1 MAATTQDDLHIG
13 EPSLYPYATII
24 KDIRKISNLSI
35 VQAINYSV
43 KCASTQSSY
52 STQNMSANA
61 LYIAHLLIGSYIPD
75 GSAFD
80 TTFERHHEFPMIVRR
95 YFLDPIGQ
103 LSPQYL
109 DNIADKGD
117 NEFTIYQ
124 TLFLIDPEYNS
135 IHNYKLPKQFVNEM
149 DLIIKKLTS
158 NLEDSPVSISFNGNV
173 FTLKQ
178 MIKITPIGKPSSI
191 IQTTSIIE
199 VFIVPENIDES
210 TIIQTLSLAQ
220 ELFAKRQTE
229 SRSDPQYR
237 TQCNFLLNIMDFT
250 GSTIVAKRVVST
262 GNSVDYAVDYTAD
275 GGDAYPDMV
284 DKPVPITV
292 TSIQPNVFM
301 THPDCMMHDNQRHFI
316 PVITLTDD
324 GTGTGTGTG
333 TARWLNPVHDI
344 DCIAEYAKTKD
355 ANPNTYNSWEY
366 LSAAVSDRFLK
377 VEVLGLLKLWQV
389 ASLSSE
395 ITCDDIPIPSGFT
408 FKDLIYG
415 QFIEY
420 SAHESFI
427 KQLTSRVGTY
437 YKNEALSIIGKL
449 PVILNIF
456 AIDKCDPIANP
467 LESHL
472 TMCPLKDCIQLAAV
486 TILRQMQTI
495 LPQLIDFEFNDGEVN
510 ILFLCEFLK
519 MHGVYF

>member
-1 MAATTQDDLHIG
+1 MATNTQDDLPSG
-13 EPSLYPYATII
+13 EPSPYAIII
-24 KDIRKISNLSI
+24 KDIRKISNLSV

-52 STQNMSANA
+52 SMQNMSSNA
-61 LYIAHLLIGSYIPD
+61 IYIAHLLIGSYIPD

-109 DNIADKGD
+109 DNIADKCD
-117 NEFTIYQ
+117 HQFTIYQ

-135 IHNYKLPKQFVNEM
+135 THNYKLPKQFVNEM
-149 DLIIKKLTS
+149 DLIIRKIIS
-158 NLEDSPVSISFNGNV
+158 NLEQPDVSDVSISFDGNV

-210 TIIQTLSLAQ
+210 TITQTLTLAQ
-220 ELFAKRQTE
+220 ELFAKRQSE
-229 SRSDPQYR
+229 SHGEPELRS
-237 TQCNFLLNIMDFT
+237 QCNFLLNIMDFT

-262 GNSVDYAVDYTAD
+262 AKATAD
-275 GGDAYPDMV
+275 IAAYPDMV
-284 DKPVPITV
+284 DKPISITV
-292 TSIQPNVFM
+292 TSAQPNVFM
-301 THPDCMMHDNQRHFI
+301 THPDCMMQDNQRHFI
-316 PVITLTDD
+316 PVITLTDN
-324 GTGTGTGTG
+324 GTA
-333 TARWLNPVHDI
+333 TARWLNPIHDI

-355 ANPNTYNSWEY
+355 ANPNSYNSWEY
-366 LSAAVSDRFLK
+366 LTAAASDRFLK

-395 ITCDDIPIPSGFT
+395 ISCDDIPIPSGFA

-420 SAHESFI
+420 SAHNSFI

-437 YKNEALSIIGKL
+437 YKNETLSIIGKL
-449 PVILNIF
+449 PAILKIF
-456 AIDKCDPIANP
+456 AIDKCDYIANP

-472 TMCPLKDCIQLAAV
+472 TMCPLKDCVQLAAV

-510 ILFLCEFLK
+510 ILFMCEFLK